1 MPNTP
6 PVAAVVAHPLSLA
19 NIEKVDI
26 ALNFF
31 SSLLDDAA
39 FQLQRTYNQRA

>member
-31 SSLLDDAA
+31 SSLLEGFPAD
-39 FQLQRTYNQRA
+39 LNR

>member
-31 SSLLDDAA
+31 SSLLV
-39 FQLQRTYNQRA
+39 